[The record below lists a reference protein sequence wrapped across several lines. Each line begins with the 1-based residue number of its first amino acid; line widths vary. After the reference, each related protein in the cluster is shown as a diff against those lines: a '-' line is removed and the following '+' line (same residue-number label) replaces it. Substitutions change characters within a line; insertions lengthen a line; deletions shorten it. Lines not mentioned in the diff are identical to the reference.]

1 MAKSNFDKKM
11 EKISVEAE
19 KFAGDVKDTA
29 GDIGNRWSRSTT
41 EEKIT
46 MIVGIILLVRGL
58 IKLRTILRG
67 VILLTVG
74 LLAVSGFFDRPL
86 RDLIAYCKKE
96 TSSKKSEAP
105 AAKPAVKSTAKKASK
120 SSK

>member
-29 GDIGNRWSRSTT
+29 GDIGNRWSRSAT

-46 MIVGIILLVRGL
+46 MIVGIVLLVRALFELSG
-58 IKLRTILRG
+58 IIWW

-74 LLAVSGFFDRPL
+74 LLSVSGFFDRPL

-96 TSSKKSEAP
+96 EKSKNTPKTTTSTAKP
-105 AAKPAVKSTAKKASK
+105 AAKKTTKKKA
-120 SSK
+120 